1 MKDQIVVVIGKIYML
16 KKVISRNP
24 FIYLKDEHTKIIE
37 RNFRYELHRK
47 AMFIYKIVHLGYF
60 LI

>member
-47 AMFIYKIVHLGYF
+47 AMFIYKIA
-60 LI
+60 